1 MPAKLL
7 HVSQPMVAMAHS
19 QALSPA
25 RLIFLI
31 SLVLFFTVLFVVAYV
46 WMRSPGF
53 GQRGGHEQPRVTP
66 KSASPEGQPS
76 PDAHART
83 RDVTAPTVDSH
94 VAR

>member
-1 MPAKLL
+1 MPANLL

-31 SLVLFFTVLFVVAYV
+31 SLVVFFIVLFVVAYV

-53 GQRGGHEQPRVTP
+53 GQRGGHEQPKVTP

-76 PDAHART
+76 LNADARS
-83 RDVTAPTVDSH
+83 RDVTVPTVDSPL
-94 VAR
+94 VR